1 MLCFTVTQ
9 CLKVPVGRLRPN
21 FVRTCW
27 PNQNITAAN
36 APMEP
41 GDEWG
46 GFPVCDP
53 TVKKSEVEEV
63 QKSWPSGERLGREGA
78 WTAVQLLSAVT
89 TA

>member
-1 MLCFTVTQ
+1 MTQ

-53 TVKKSEVEEV
+53 TVKKSEVDEI
-63 QKSWPSGERLGREGA
+63 QKSWPSGERRDRRERG
-78 WTAVQLLSAVT
+78 
-89 TA
+89 